1 MKILFFPFFSV
12 TIRRTR
18 SKSGSP
24 PSRVGSSMGF
34 RSGIHAGQPV
44 SLPPIFNVS
53 NPEIMTSGPTSLTSG
68 YSSMSSRLGTANSS
82 SSNLTPRSSSN
93 LRLDGKVK
101 WISNYFSSKN
111 NIFFFQM
118 TPSLPKSPSDRS
130 ISISGTKL
138 KKLSHEDL
146 GRSSRLSTKTPAHWG
161 MFHLKFHAKIRIL
174 LFFRYPYIYSIAA
187 KTKIS

>member
-1 MKILFFPFFSV
+1 MEKVWKIKGHQVMIEKGKKSKEKFVKILFFPFFSV

-24 PSRVGSSMGF
+24 PSRVGSSIGF

-101 WISNYFSSKN
+101 
-111 NIFFFQM
+111 
-118 TPSLPKSPSDRS
+118 
-130 ISISGTKL
+130 
-138 KKLSHEDL
+138 
-146 GRSSRLSTKTPAHWG
+146 
-161 MFHLKFHAKIRIL
+161 
-174 LFFRYPYIYSIAA
+174 
-187 KTKIS
+187 

>member
-1 MKILFFPFFSV
+1 MEKVWKIKGHQVMIEKGKKIQRKIRENFIFFPFFSV

-24 PSRVGSSMGF
+24 PSRVGSSIGF

-111 NIFFFQM
+111 NIFFPDDSKFTQK
-118 TPSLPKSPSDRS
+118 SLRS
-130 ISISGTKL
+130 
-138 KKLSHEDL
+138 
-146 GRSSRLSTKTPAHWG
+146 
-161 MFHLKFHAKIRIL
+161 
-174 LFFRYPYIYSIAA
+174 
-187 KTKIS
+187 